1 MCVEVSCISKF
12 KSTEFELV
20 RDFFG
25 IPFEYQNFF
34 AGNIAL
40 VSSHTNW
47 NFILHNPNGDF
58 LRRDASAGFAENGLQ
73 RIDIQA
79 IRGLEG
85 QPDWMK
91 ELTVYGHEFRMDGK
105 VVAPAAVFA
114 PADALHA
121 VVATTGTATDA
132 TLAAKWTYEDGQTVN
147 EESRTISPTA
157 DAWTDFMISKPDGWP
172 VGKYKVEISLNGAP
186 AGSREFEVK

>member
-1 MCVEVSCISKF
+1 PPPVAIFAVTGI
-12 KSTEFELV
+12 EL
-20 RDFFG
+20 
-25 IPFEYQNFF
+25 
-34 AGNIAL
+34 GN
-40 VSSHTNW
+40 
-47 NFILHNPNGDF
+47 
-58 LRRDASAGFAENGLQ
+58 
-73 RIDIQA
+73 
-79 IRGLEG
+79 
-85 QPDWMK
+85 
-91 ELTVYGHEFRMDGK
+91 TVGMDGK
-105 VVAPAAVFA
+105 VAAPAAVFA

>member
-1 MCVEVSCISKF
+1 M
-12 KSTEFELV
+12 
-20 RDFFG
+20 
-25 IPFEYQNFF
+25 
-34 AGNIAL
+34 NIRHLIAVAL
-40 VSSHTNW
+40 VAAVGLAACGKKEAPPPAPVVTQAPAPTPAPAPAPPPVVI
-47 NFILHNPNGDF
+47 FAI
-58 LRRDASAGFAENGLQ
+58 AG
-73 RIDIQA
+73 I
-79 IRGLEG
+79 
-85 QPDWMK
+85 
-91 ELTVYGHEFRMDGK
+91 ELGNAVGMDGK

-186 AGSREFEVK
+186 AGSREFEVT